1 MSTGPGRPTVSLVLE
16 QTLGHRTHAQNI
28 ERVLGGSGIAHAV
41 HHVDYR
47 GGSRIPWAIRASTL
61 ALRQVRAERAGVTF
75 FHTQAVSLFAPLAT
89 RGRPYVVSVDATPI
103 QVDAM
108 GRWYQHEQGP
118 RWAEAAK
125 RAWYERVFERATA
138 LVAWSAWAARSLRED
153 YGVCDVPIEVFHPGA
168 PDAFFSIE
176 RPDEPPRRPTILFVG
191 GDFERKGGP
200 SLLRAF
206 ERLQGSANLV
216 VVTDQPLDVPPGVR
230 LAAGI
235 RAGSE
240 AHRRAFAEADLFCL
254 PTLGDCTPLVLGEA
268 MAAGLPVLTT
278 SVGSNEETLG
288 PDAGILVPPGDDEA
302 LATALARLVEAP
314 ARLREMGR
322 VARERASALMNA
334 DRNAEGILRLLTR
347 IASRSDS

>member
-1 MSTGPGRPTVSLVLE
+1 MIARPARPTVSLVLE

-28 ERVLGGSGIAHAV
+28 ERVLSDGQVAHAV

-47 GGSRIPWAIRASTL
+47 GDSRIPWAVRASTL
-61 ALRQVRAERAGVTF
+61 ALRETRTERAGVTF

-108 GRWYQHEQGP
+108 GRWYQHAQGP
-118 RWAEAAK
+118 RWAEATK
-125 RAWYERVFERATA
+125 RAWYQRVFGRATA
-138 LVAWSAWAARSLRED
+138 LVAWSAWAADSLRTD

-168 PDAFFSIE
+168 PETFFSIE
-176 RPDEPPRRPTILFVG
+176 RPNQSPARPTVLFVG

-206 ERLQGSANLV
+206 ERLRGSADLV
-216 VVTDQPLDVPPGVR
+216 LVTDQPVDVPPGVR
-230 LAAGI
+230 LAPGI

-240 AHRRAFAEADLFCL
+240 AHRRVFAEADLFCL

-268 MAAGLPVLTT
+268 MAAGLPILTT
-278 SVGSNEETLG
+278 SVGSNSETVG
-288 PDAGILVPPGDDEA
+288 PDAGVLVPPGDDEA
-302 LATALARLVEAP
+302 LASALARLVEAP
-314 ARLREMGR
+314 TRLREMGH
-322 VARERASALMNA
+322 VARERAAAHMNA
-334 DRNAEGILRLLTR
+334 DRNAEGILSMLTR
-347 IASRSDS
+347 IASGSVS